1 MIKKTDRLFLL
12 PAALGL
18 LLFWV
23 IPFFA
28 SLGYAFI
35 DNNFARRFVGL
46 QNLGAV
52 VENPYFRLALK
63 NTMVFSLCAVV
74 LVMVLSVVIAFLI
87 AKYAVRWN
95 FLRGSLFLPV
105 LLPSA
110 TIVMFWHAYFAEMS
124 PFSSLLA
131 MFLWKYLGLNVMLI
145 LTAVVAVPRELS
157 DAAQIDGAG
166 AVKTHLLVILPYITP
181 SLFFT
186 LILSFVNSMK
196 IYRES
201 FLLYGSY
208 PDESIYMLQNYLDN
222 HFGKLNYP
230 TISSAAILFAVVIYV
245 IVGVVYLLE
254 KRWEDRIW

>member
-12 PAALGL
+12 PALLGF

-28 SLGYAFI
+28 SFGYAFI
-35 DNNFARRFVGL
+35 DNNFSRRFVGM
-46 QNLGAV
+46 QNLISV
-52 VENPYFRLALK
+52 IENPYFRLAMK
-63 NTMVFSLCAVV
+63 NTMLFSLVSVA
-74 LVMVLSVVIAFLI
+74 LVMLLSVTIAFLI
-87 AKYAVRWN
+87 AKYAVQWN

-110 TIVMFWHAYFAEMS
+110 VVVMFWHAYFAELPPMT
-124 PFSSLLA
+124 SLLV
-131 MFLWKYLGLNVMLI
+131 MYLWKYLGLNVMLI
-145 LTAVVAVPRELS
+145 LTAVAAVPRELS

-166 AVKTHLLVILPYITP
+166 EVRTHLLVILPYITP

-201 FLLYGSY
+201 YLLYGSY

-230 TISSAAILFAVVIYV
+230 TISSAAILFAVVVYL
-245 IVGVVYLLE
+245 IVGVIYLLE
-254 KRWEDRIW
+254 RRWEDRIW

>member
-1 MIKKTDRLFLL
+1 MSKKTDRLFLL

-35 DNNFARRFVGL
+35 DNNFSRRFVGL

-52 VENPYFRLALK
+52 LENSYFRLAMK
-63 NTMVFSLCAVV
+63 NTM
-74 LVMVLSVVIAFLI
+74 LSVIIAFLI

-110 TIVMFWHAYFAEMS
+110 TVVMFHHAYFAGMP

-166 AVKTHLLVILPYITP
+166 AIKTHLLVILPYITP

-201 FLLYGSY
+201 FLLYGNY
-208 PDESIYMLQNYLDN
+208 PDESVYMLQNYLDN